1 MVLSRW
7 LLQINISLSALVLLP
22 GSQQSHFSWAPTAT
36 FAILAAWGLTGMSL
50 AFLHKRHLLQ
60 NPQRTILYPLQVWLP
75 FVMVLQSSLAE
86 AILLLPLATTA
97 AMIFLAAQRN
107 GGAPEDDLGLPVP
120 VPGPRRFRFRPEIML
135 PDAQNQ

>member
-1 MVLSRW
+1 MVFKQW
-7 LLQINISLSALVLLP
+7 LLQINISLSALILLP
-22 GSQQSHFSWAPTAT
+22 GSQQSHFSWAPAVT
-36 FAILAAWGLTGMSL
+36 FAILSAWGLTGMTL
-50 AFLHKRHLLQ
+50 AFLHRRHLLE

-75 FVMVLQSSLAE
+75 FVMVLQTSLAE

-107 GGAPEDDLGLPVP
+107 DQGPNDDLGLPIP
-120 VPGPRRFRFRPEIML
+120 VPGPRRLRFRPAILL